1 MNIFKTRKV
10 YVISNSLLE
19 IFVALFTWRK
29 TYMES
34 LFLKASYDSHQSKLA
49 WSLGIEKKVDGVQE
63 CLWVLSGFGK
73 SKSRG

>member
-1 MNIFKTRKV
+1 
-10 YVISNSLLE
+10 
-19 IFVALFTWRK
+19 
-29 TYMES
+29 MES